1 MTIRNKYGKSLAA
14 EHQELRSRSDQFL
27 KISTNAGRLL
37 NRLGGLVEVD
47 VPRESN
53 GNRINLYLYGD
64 AANGDRAAA
73 TARIE
78 KTLGCTFDSKGV
90 AEDVKLSRIKATVT
104 LRVKRA
110 KRERKQRKAA

>member
-1 MTIRNKYGKSLAA
+1 MTIRDKYGKSLAA
-14 EHQELRSRSDQFL
+14 RHQELRSQSDQFL
-27 KISTNAGRLL
+27 KISTNAGKLL

-47 VPRESN
+47 VPRQSD

-64 AANGDRAAA
+64 AANGDRATA

-78 KTLGCTFDSKGV
+78 KVLGCTFDSKGV
-90 AEDVKLSRIKATVT
+90 AENVKLSRIRATVT
-104 LRVKRA
+104 LRV